1 MQIKSPRGH
10 PCYNSRIGDDMGFD
24 TSNLGDLS
32 LLLLAAAAAF
42 IAALWLSLAI
52 WTARDIGKRS
62 RDVLSRILAVL
73 VVVLLFIPG
82 LLLYLILRPSTKLE
96 DEYLQTLEEEALLQN
111 IEDAVTCPGCGRR
124 IQTDWVLCPTC
135 HTKLKKPC
143 LNCGKLM
150 ELPWNLCPFCAA
162 PAPGYMEDQPEA
174 ERFTQDEPNEQ
185 ILTRV
190 TEEVSGIEET
200 APDQDWVFIQ
210 KPDSEEPQSQSNT

>member
-1 MQIKSPRGH
+1 
-10 PCYNSRIGDDMGFD
+10 MGLD
-24 TSNLGDLS
+24 TSNLGNIS

-82 LLLYLILRPSTKLE
+82 FLLYLILRPSIKLE

-143 LNCGKLM
+143 QNCGKLM
-150 ELPWNLCPFCAA
+150 ELPWNLCPYCAS
-162 PAPGYMEDQPEA
+162 PAQGYIDTPLEVESSPQAEAIDGNNSKLPGDSPGDVDLAQE
-174 ERFTQDEPNEQ
+174 
-185 ILTRV
+185 
-190 TEEVSGIEET
+190 
-200 APDQDWVFIQ
+200 QDWVFIH
-210 KPDSEEPQSQSNT
+210 KPDSEEPQSPSNT